1 MYEASRVSHHLI
13 THMLVILFKQVST
26 RALDPL
32 EAPLEAWWA
41 KHQGIAGGAIKITS
55 MLISASGLPGA
66 GALSAVMDK
75 VVIAAAGATE
85 NRESCK
91 RLAFLVRTCDI
102 ALSDAGSKSS
112 LCASGHAE
120 ELLASLKGAME
131 EAAQVAEEFGQK
143 GGMVMRLVKYSG
155 DADAF
160 KQVHN
165 RLGDCM
171 KVRMPTVPL
180 HPWAFF
186 LKCLFFGRGS
196 PSTCPP
202 LCGRKCRPSSTSC
215 WRR

>member
-1 MYEASRVSHHLI
+1 MHVIILLPQASIRE
-13 THMLVILFKQVST
+13 
-26 RALDPL
+26 LDPL
-32 EAPLEAWWA
+32 EAPLEAWWS
-41 KHQGIAGGAIKITS
+41 KYQGIAGGAIKITS
-55 MLISASGLPGA
+55 MLVSASGLPGA
-66 GALSAVMDK
+66 AVMDK
-75 VVIAAAGATE
+75 VVMAAAGATE

-102 ALSDAGSKSS
+102 ALSDAGSKDS
-112 LCASGHAE
+112 LLVSGHAE
-120 ELLASLKGAME
+120 ELLAFLEKAME